1 METWQHATKPAFE
14 PSKGEGKNASDVDM
28 AEQYGVTHFLYA
40 IGDQQKWVDLKRA
53 VYLGSEGEFFRQ
65 FEYIDKRL

>member
-1 METWQHATKPAFE
+1 
-14 PSKGEGKNASDVDM
+14 M